1 MLTVLQT
8 NTALHLVAASSVA
21 QTLKAHPIPRRWTTV
36 SATSTI
42 SVQTAMHQRE
52 LLAVRYAPAIRAAGS
67 EGRQLT
73 TAPAKSIT
81 TALMGT
87 EKKEKDAR
95 FALFI
100 PPAPRMDPRSLTASV
115 TSITLLQ
122 TGMQRQTS
130 VAKSALPNHTAL
142 GPIPRWKIARVMLTV
157 GPVQATLQKATLA
170 WQNAI
175 RSRNKAVVV

>member
-1 MLTVLQT
+1 MLKVKFKNSRRFIFPSAVHLVNLACSAHQVKRRASVLTVLQT

-67 EGRQLT
+67 EG
-73 TAPAKSIT
+73 
-81 TALMGT
+81 
-87 EKKEKDAR
+87 
-95 FALFI
+95 
-100 PPAPRMDPRSLTASV
+100 PRSLTASV
-115 TSITLLQ
+115 TSITGLQ
-122 TGMQRQTS
+122 TGMQWQMS
-130 VAKSALPNHTAL
+130 VAKSVLSTHTAL
-142 GPIPRWKIARVMLTV
+142 GPIPRWKIARVMLTA
-157 GPVQATLQKATLA
+157 GPLQATLQKATLA

-175 RSRNKAVVV
+175 CSCNKVV